1 MPPEFLRG
9 AAMRDQD
16 SINLLS
22 FLCLL
27 WPIFPEQAFAAW
39 QRSAA
44 DLEDEFVRLVA
55 GRDHEF

>member
-1 MPPEFLRG
+1 
-9 AAMRDQD
+9 MRDQD